1 MYLFGNGSKLRQI
14 FLAVSIS
21 AIGVGAPV
29 YSQVA
34 TSESSESVTVVPT
47 PEEIFA
53 LALQG
58 LFADGGR
65 SFSDYSKFY
74 NQRDNQPIW
83 ADGNPK
89 SMLAL
94 LTAIEQAPDHGMAIA
109 RYNTPLLEAL
119 WMANSTPED
128 LAALEF
134 AAAQSFVLFA
144 KDISSGILDPR
155 EIHEEMNAT
164 RFVPKTSEVL
174 TGIASADNKAAYYSG
189 LQPSAPEYAQLL
201 ELKNE
206 LEALISSIGWGPRV
220 PSGKTLR
227 PGNTSDRVV
236 ALRIRLNK
244 RGYDLSDLASPKY
257 DAEVIEAVKHFQTDY
272 GLNAD
277 GLVGPQTLSSIN
289 AQPDGR
295 LKQVIV
301 NLERV
306 RWMNR
311 DLGSRHIYVN
321 IPDFKASVMDD
332 AKPTLSF
339 RVVVGTDENQTAE
352 FSDTM
357 THLIANP
364 TWHVPYSIASEEYLP
379 QLLTDPL
386 ILQRNNIKMLVRGSG
401 QVVDSSMIDYTMFTE
416 ETFPFILQQQ
426 PSASN
431 ALGRVK
437 FMFPNKYNIYLHDTP
452 AKSLFARDARA
463 FSHGCVRVQKPM
475 EFAYTL
481 LSLQESD
488 PQTVFHEALDTG
500 EETQIDLVSPVPVHI
515 VYRTVWI
522 DHTGEVQY
530 RHDVYGRD
538 VMVYDALVIAGVSLP
553 ALEG

>member
-1 MYLFGNGSKLRQI
+1 MYQFDYSLKLRNI
-14 FLAVSIS
+14 FLVALISVLGVSTPI
-21 AIGVGAPV
+21 
-29 YSQVA
+29 YSQ
-34 TSESSESVTVVPT
+34 TVTVVPDDT
-47 PEEIFA
+47 ATITLTSDEQFA
-53 LALQG
+53 VSLQE
-58 LFADGGR
+58 LIADGGKG
-65 SFSDYSKFY
+65 FADYARFY
-74 NQRDNQPIW
+74 TERDNQPIW
-83 ADGNPK
+83 ADGDQK
-89 SMLAL
+89 SILSL
-94 LTAIEQAPDHGMAIA
+94 LTAVEQAPDHGMALA
-109 RYNTPLLEAL
+109 RYKTSRIEAL
-119 WMANSTPED
+119 SMAGNRPED

-134 AAAQSFVLFA
+134 AAAQTYVLFA

-164 RFVPKTSEVL
+164 RNVPKTSQVL
-174 TGIASADNKAAYYSG
+174 AGVANARDKAAYYLG
-189 LQPSAPEYAQLL
+189 LQPSSPEYASLL

-206 LEALISSIGWGPRV
+206 LEALISSEGWGPLIAT
-220 PSGKTLR
+220 GKTLR
-227 PGNTSDRVV
+227 PGNSDDRVV
-236 ALRIRLNK
+236 ALRVRLNK
-244 RGYDLSDLASPKY
+244 RGYELSDLSSPIF
-257 DAEVIEAVKHFQTDY
+257 DDSVVDAVKQFQLDF
-272 GLNAD
+272 GLNSD
-277 GLVGPQTLSSIN
+277 GLVGSQTLSSIN

-301 NLERV
+301 NLERI
-306 RWMNR
+306 RWINR

-321 IPDFKASVMDD
+321 IPDFRASVMDNGT
-332 AKPTLSF
+332 PTLSF
-339 RVVVGTDENQTAE
+339 RVVVGTGENQTAE
-352 FSDTM
+352 FSDSM

-379 QLLTDPL
+379 KLLSDPS

-426 PSASN
+426 PSATN

-437 FMFPNKYNIYLHDTP
+437 FMFPNKYNIYLHDTL

-481 LSLQESD
+481 LSLQESN
-488 PQTVFHEALDTG
+488 PQAAFHAALDTG
-500 EETQIDLVSPVPVHI
+500 EETQIDLASPVPVHI
-515 VYRTVWI
+515 VYRTVWF
-522 DHTGEVQY
+522 DHMNVVQY

-538 VMVYDALVIAGVSLP
+538 VMVYDALVNAGVSLA

>member
-1 MYLFGNGSKLRQI
+1 MYLFGNGSKLRNI
-14 FLAVSIS
+14 FVAISISGLAVST
-21 AIGVGAPV
+21 PV

-34 TSESSESVTVVPT
+34 TTVSTDSVTVELSAT
-47 PEEIFA
+47 EQFA
-53 LALQG
+53 ATLQG
-58 LFADGGR
+58 LFAQGGN
-65 SFSDYSKFY
+65 SFDDFAKFY
-74 NQRDNQPIW
+74 SNRDNLPIW
-83 ADGNPK
+83 ADGNSK

-94 LTAIEQAPDHGMAIA
+94 LTAIEQAPDHGMALA
-109 RYNTPLLEAL
+109 RYNTSELETL
-119 WMANSTPED
+119 WMAGSTPEN

-134 AAAQSFVLFA
+134 AAVQSYVLFA
-144 KDISSGILDPR
+144 KDMSSGILDPR

-164 RFVPKTSEVL
+164 RFVPETSEVL
-174 TGIASADNKAAYYSG
+174 EGIANADDKAAYYSQ
-189 LQPSAPEYAQLL
+189 LQPFAPEYAQLL
-201 ELKNE
+201 ELKKE
-206 LEALISSIGWGPRV
+206 LEALISSEGWGPLI
-220 PSGKTLR
+220 PTGKTMR
-227 PGNTSDRVV
+227 PGNSSDRVT

-244 RGYDLSDLASPKY
+244 RGYKISDLASTKY
-257 DAEVIEAVKHFQTDY
+257 DNEVIEAVKQFQSDF

-311 DLGSRHIYVN
+311 ELGARHIYVN

-332 AKPTLSF
+332 NKPTLSF

-386 ILQRNNIKMLVRGSG
+386 ILQRNDIKMLVRGSG

-488 PQTVFHEALDTG
+488 PKGVFHAALDTE
-500 EETQIDLVSPVPVHI
+500 EETQIDLLSPVPVHI
-515 VYRTVWI
+515 VYRTVWF
-522 DHTGEVQY
+522 DHTNEVQF

-538 VMVYDALVIAGVSLP
+538 FLVFDALINAGVSLP

>member
-1 MYLFGNGSKLRQI
+1 M
-14 FLAVSIS
+14 
-21 AIGVGAPV
+21 
-29 YSQVA
+29 
-34 TSESSESVTVVPT
+34 
-47 PEEIFA
+47 
-53 LALQG
+53 
-58 LFADGGR
+58 
-65 SFSDYSKFY
+65 
-74 NQRDNQPIW
+74 
-83 ADGNPK
+83 
-89 SMLAL
+89 
-94 LTAIEQAPDHGMAIA
+94 
-109 RYNTPLLEAL
+109 
-119 WMANSTPED
+119 
-128 LAALEF
+128 
-134 AAAQSFVLFA
+134 
-144 KDISSGILDPR
+144 
-155 EIHEEMNAT
+155 
-164 RFVPKTSEVL
+164 
-174 TGIASADNKAAYYSG
+174 
-189 LQPSAPEYAQLL
+189 
-201 ELKNE
+201 
-206 LEALISSIGWGPRV
+206 
-220 PSGKTLR
+220 
-227 PGNTSDRVV
+227 
-236 ALRIRLNK
+236 
-244 RGYDLSDLASPKY
+244 
-257 DAEVIEAVKHFQTDY
+257 
-272 GLNAD
+272 
-277 GLVGPQTLSSIN
+277 
-289 AQPDGR
+289 
-295 LKQVIV
+295 IV